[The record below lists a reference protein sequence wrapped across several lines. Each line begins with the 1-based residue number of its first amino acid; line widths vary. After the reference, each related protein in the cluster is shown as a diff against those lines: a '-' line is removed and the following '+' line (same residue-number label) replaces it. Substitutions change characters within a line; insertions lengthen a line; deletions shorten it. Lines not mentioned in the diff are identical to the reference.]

1 MAICLIKRV
10 SFWKN
15 LFSTYAPKRHKS
27 PLPLQKT
34 LTRMGTKQKTKE
46 EMNLITAVEQ
56 VVKLSKETHLSEEI
70 FKKAAK
76 PLKYISEKQEITMGQ
91 SVMLALFVEFF
102 FTESNTSLRD
112 IAEKFDCSSSTILRF
127 MNDIDGLE
135 QRGIV
140 YCTRDER
147 SIRYRLPM
155 EVIDAFRKDEKFVPE
170 KHVNITCAEL
180 FLVLEE
186 IFSMRINDELTFEL
200 TKTRVKRLLDDNQH
214 LVFVQKLRS
223 FGFVEKDE
231 LLLVY
236 ISHLFVNNNDDSI
249 GLYKLRSLFDK
260 KSEWSTTQF
269 SLNRGSH
276 PLLKSK
282 IIEYNNDGG
291 FVNKESFRMTWQV
304 KEELFPELNLSSMN
318 RETQRN
324 NLIKHEEITAKEL
337 FYDQEITLQIE
348 DLKHILEE
356 EHYKAIRQQMKDK
369 GFRCGLTCLFYGA
382 PGTGKTET
390 AMQLARLTGRDIIQ
404 VNIPEIKS
412 MWVGESEKN
421 IKAVFD
427 QYRAKAEKLDLMP
440 ILLFNEADAI
450 INKRKEGAEHAVD
463 KMENS
468 MQNIIL
474 QEMET
479 FDGILIATTNFAQ
492 NLDKAFERR
501 FLYKIKFNK
510 PTLEARKNIWHEML
524 PSLGDEEIHT
534 LATQYDFSGGQ
545 IENIARHH
553 TIDTI
558 LHGETAHSLKKLME
572 HCDNERLE
580 KRERKKVGF

>member
-1 MAICLIKRV
+1 
-10 SFWKN
+10 
-15 LFSTYAPKRHKS
+15 
-27 PLPLQKT
+27 
-34 LTRMGTKQKTKE
+34 MGTKKRTKE

-56 VVKLSKETHLSEEI
+56 VVKLSKETHLSDDI

-76 PLKYISEKQEITMGQ
+76 PLKYISEKQEITMKQ

-102 FTESNTSLRD
+102 FSRYNISLSD
-112 IAEKFDCSSSTILRF
+112 IAEKFDCSSSTILRL

-140 YCTRDER
+140 YCARDGQH
-147 SIRYRLPM
+147 IHYRLPM
-155 EVIDAFRKDEKFVPE
+155 EVIDAFRKDEKFVP
-170 KHVNITCAEL
+170 KRHVNITCIEL
-180 FLVLEE
+180 FLVLQD
-186 IFSMRINDELTFEL
+186 IFSMRTREGLSFEL
-200 TKTRVKRLLDDNQH
+200 TKIRVKGLLDDNQH

-223 FGFVEKDE
+223 FGFNEGEE

-236 ISHLFVNNNDDSI
+236 ISHLFVNHNDDSI
-249 GLYKLRSLFDK
+249 GFHDLSPLFDER
-260 KSEWSTTQF
+260 SEWCLTKT
-269 SLNRGSH
+269 SLSHGSH

-282 IIEYNNDGG
+282 MIEHNNDDG
-291 FVNKESFRMTWQV
+291 FVNKESFRMTWQA
-304 KEELFPELNLSSMN
+304 KEALFPELKLSSMN
-318 RETQRN
+318 QEILRN

-356 EHYKAIRQQMKDK
+356 EHYKAIRQQMTDK

-390 AMQLARLTGRDIIQ
+390 AMQLARLTGRDVIQ
-404 VNIPEIKS
+404 VDIPQIKS

-421 IKAVFD
+421 IKAVFE
-427 QYRAKAEKLDLMP
+427 QYRAKAEKLGIMP

-468 MQNIIL
+468 IQNIIL

-510 PTLEARKNIWHEML
+510 PTLEARKSIWHEML

-558 LHGETAHSLKKLME
+558 LHGESAHTIKKLME

>member
-1 MAICLIKRV
+1 ME
-10 SFWKN
+10 
-15 LFSTYAPKRHKS
+15 
-27 PLPLQKT
+27 
-34 LTRMGTKQKTKE
+34 TKKKTKE

-102 FTESNTSLRD
+102 FTDSNTSLRD
-112 IAEKFDCSSSTILRF
+112 ITEKFDCSSSTILRF

-140 YCTRDER
+140 YCSRKR
-147 SIRYRLPM
+147 QLISYRLSM
-155 EVIDAFRKDEKFVPE
+155 KVIDAFRKDEKFVPE
-170 KHVNITCAEL
+170 KHVNITCVDL

-186 IFSMRINDELTFEL
+186 IFSMRTDDELTFEL
-200 TKTRVKRLLDDNQH
+200 TQIRVKRLLDDNHH

-236 ISHLFVNNNDDSI
+236 ISHLFVNENDDSI
-249 GLYKLRSLFDK
+249 RLYQLRSLFDNK
-260 KSEWSTTQF
+260 LEWSPTKT
-269 SLNRGSH
+269 SLNSGSH

-291 FVNKESFRMTWQV
+291 FVDKESFRMTWQV

-427 QYRAKAEKLDLMP
+427 QYRAKAEKLDLIP

-450 INKRKEGAEHAVD
+450 INKRKEGAEDAVD

-479 FDGILIATTNFAQ
+479 FDGILIATTNLVQ
-492 NLDKAFERR
+492 NMDKAFERR
-501 FLYKIKFNK
+501 FLYKVRFEK
-510 PTLEARKNIWHEML
+510 PTVEARMSIWQSML
-524 PSLGDEEIHT
+524 PMSDESDIRI
-534 LATQYDFSGGQ
+534 LATRYDLSGGQ
-545 IENIARHH
+545 IENIARRHA
-553 TIDTI
+553 IDGI
-558 LHGETAHSLKKLME
+558 LNSEDSTSFDSLVQ
-572 HCDNERLE
+572 HCENECL
-580 KRERKKVGF
+580 ERKRSTCIGFAI

>member
-1 MAICLIKRV
+1 ME
-10 SFWKN
+10 
-15 LFSTYAPKRHKS
+15 
-27 PLPLQKT
+27 
-34 LTRMGTKQKTKE
+34 TKKKTKE

-112 IAEKFDCSSSTILRF
+112 ITEKFDCSSSTILRF

-140 YCTRDER
+140 YCSRKR
-147 SIRYRLPM
+147 QLISYRLPM
-155 EVIDAFRKDEKFVPE
+155 KVIDAFRKDEKFVPE
-170 KHVNITCAEL
+170 KHVNITCVEL

-186 IFSMRINDELTFEL
+186 IFSMRTKEGLSFEL
-200 TKTRVKRLLDDNQH
+200 TKIRVKGLLDDNQH

-223 FGFVEKDE
+223 FGFNEGEE

-236 ISHLFVNNNDDSI
+236 ISHLFVNHNDDSI
-249 GLYKLRSLFDK
+249 GFHDLSPLFDER
-260 KSEWSTTQF
+260 SEWCLTKT
-269 SLNRGSH
+269 SLSHGSH

-282 IIEYNNDGG
+282 MIEHNNDDG
-291 FVNKESFRMTWQV
+291 FVNKESFRMTWQA
-304 KEELFPELNLSSMN
+304 KEALFPELKLSSMN
-318 RETQRN
+318 QEILRN

-356 EHYKAIRQQMKDK
+356 EHYKAIRQQMTDK

-404 VNIPEIKS
+404 VNIPQIKS

-479 FDGILIATTNFAQ
+479 FNGILI
-492 NLDKAFERR
+492 
-501 FLYKIKFNK
+501 
-510 PTLEARKNIWHEML
+510 
-524 PSLGDEEIHT
+524 
-534 LATQYDFSGGQ
+534 
-545 IENIARHH
+545 
-553 TIDTI
+553 
-558 LHGETAHSLKKLME
+558 
-572 HCDNERLE
+572 
-580 KRERKKVGF
+580 